1 MSKLKTILHA
11 MIAALFILSAAIC
24 TVAQTSGSAV
34 KRNTREKFGQDA
46 ATAIKNAPAE
56 DVSYSYEF
64 EKPEFL
70 VRHII
75 IKHDASGRGEI
86 SFEKLGGL
94 EPIVEPLE
102 LSESARTRILALWD
116 ALNFLD
122 SSENYQADRQYPHL
136 GRIKLRMVKATRE
149 RMAEFNW
156 TNDPNA
162 KSLTDEYRRAANQ
175 AIFVFDMS
183 VAIQNQPLDS
193 PKLLDQFDSYLKRN
207 ELSDPQQ
214 LIPFL
219 RGLSTDER
227 LPLMA
232 RNHAERI
239 MRKLERIKT
248 P

>member
-1 MSKLKTILHA
+1 
-11 MIAALFILSAAIC
+11 MIAALVILSAAIC
-24 TVAQTSGSAV
+24 TVAQTGSGAA
-34 KRNTREKFGQDA
+34 KRNTREKIGQDA
-46 ATAIKNAPAE
+46 ATAIKNPAVE
-56 DVSYSYEF
+56 NVSYSYEF
-64 EKPEFL
+64 EKPEFFI
-70 VRHII
+70 RHIL
-75 IKHDASGRGEI
+75 IKHDANGRGEI

-102 LSESARTRILALWD
+102 LSESARARILALWD

-122 SSENYQADRQYPHL
+122 SSANYQTDRQYPHL
-136 GRIKLRMVKATRE
+136 GTMRLRMVKAARE

-162 KSLTDEYRRAANQ
+162 KSLVEEYRRAANQ

-193 PKLLDQFDSYLKRN
+193 PKLFDRLDSHLKKN

-214 LIPFL
+214 LIPL
-219 RGLSTDER
+219 LSGLSTDER
-227 LPLMA
+227 LPLMS

-239 MRKLERIKT
+239 LQKLKKNKI